1 MQANSSR
8 QTCARWI
15 VIALAACFAA
25 GGCHSVTMRGQG
37 DADLVPFPEAEKNGA
52 AGRTDAVPAPGGPSL
67 TPEATPDLF
76 PTSPDAPATPPQAA
90 TTTKPNANGGMTTA
104 IPHAAMYGDPPVHGA
119 PSELCMTTL
128 PAYVVEPPDILLIE
142 AVKLVP
148 KPPYLIEPLDVL
160 QIVVVGTLLGQD
172 IAGQFAV
179 DPSGMVDLGPA
190 YGRVHVA
197 GQSTDEA
204 RLTIDR
210 FLRRILAEPEVSV
223 VLAQTSGQQQIAG
236 DHLVG
241 LDGTINLG
249 SYGSVYV
256 SGMTLAQVKQ
266 AIEMQLTKY
275 LQEPVVSVKVFSYQ
289 SKVYYI
295 ISQGAG
301 LGDGVTRVPIT
312 GRETVLDA
320 IAQVNGI
327 SRLASKKM
335 WIARPSPS
343 GHGCDTILPVNYHE
357 VTAGAASGTN
367 YQLLPGDR
375 LFIAE
380 DKFIA
385 ADSFITKLTAPFERI
400 FGFSLLA
407 TNTIQ
412 NVNNFPLGRQ
422 NNQGF

>member
-1 MQANSSR
+1 MHTNSSHNA
-8 QTCARWI
+8 CARWI
-15 VIALAACFAA
+15 VIAIAACFAA
-25 GGCHSVTMRGQG
+25 GGCQSVTMRGQS

-52 AGRTDAVPAPGGPSL
+52 AEPGNEATAPGAL
-67 TPEATPDLF
+67 ETTPDLF
-76 PTSPDAPATPPQAA
+76 PAAPATPPSQPQA
-90 TTTKPNANGGMTTA
+90 TTTNPKSQAPAGTTTA
-104 IPHAAMYGDPPVHGA
+104 ISPAAAYGDPPVRGA

-128 PAYVVEPPDILLIE
+128 PTYVVEPPDILLIE

-148 KPPYLIEPLDVL
+148 KPPYLIEALDIL

-172 IAGQFAV
+172 IAGAFAV

-197 GQSTDEA
+197 GQSTEEA
-204 RLTIDR
+204 TRTIDR

-236 DHLVG
+236 DHLIG

-256 SGMTLAQVKQ
+256 SGMTLAGVKQ
-266 AIEMQLTKY
+266 AVEAQLSKY

-320 IAQVNGI
+320 IAQVNGL

-335 WIARPSPS
+335 WIARPSPR
-343 GHGCDTILPVNYHE
+343 GHGCDTILPVNYQE

-385 ADSFITKLTAPFERI
+385 ADSFITKMTAPFERI
-400 FGFSLLA
+400 FGFTLLG

-412 NVNNFPLGRQ
+412 NVNNFPLGR
-422 NNQGF
+422 NNGNNF